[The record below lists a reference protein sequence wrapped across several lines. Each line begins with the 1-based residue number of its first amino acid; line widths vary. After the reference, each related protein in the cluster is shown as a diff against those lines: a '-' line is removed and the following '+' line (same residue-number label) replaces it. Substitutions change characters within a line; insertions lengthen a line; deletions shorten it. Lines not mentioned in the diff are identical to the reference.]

1 MDDHT
6 PPPHGGPL
14 PPPAPPTPRPRWTDV
29 PIARDHG
36 RGKVG
41 GVIAGLGRSYG
52 FDLRLVRILF
62 ALACLF
68 FPSLILA
75 YLGAWILLPPEAGR
89 AVSLRNMLRQGNRL
103 SVGAIVGL
111 AFIALTVLITIDS
124 PFHASGVSWGV
135 VLVMI
140 GVLLWVGTDRL
151 TGRTSVP
158 SPTAPWPGAGTTVGQ
173 GPPTPP
179 WAPAPPAPSAAG
191 ASPGYGAGAP
201 GPSFGAARPPESARR
216 RVPVGSVGF
225 LLTVLGVGTAGLGHL
240 FGWWTLSLLGT
251 AVTTVLVLLGLVGL
265 SAIVNRSYAPLLL
278 VAPLALL
285 ATALLV
291 VQPNLSG
298 GVGQRTVAPAT
309 VAEAGARQR
318 LAAGRLTIDLRGL
331 RDLPTAER
339 PVTIRAEVGFGQ
351 LRVLVPAGT
360 VLDLRTSVGAG
371 HVVVDGDEVGDG
383 VRIDTTTVERPVGAA
398 TMTVIVDA
406 EVGAG
411 ELAIERTAAATR

>member
-14 PPPAPPTPRPRWTDV
+14 PPPAPPTPRHRWTDV
-29 PIARDHG
+29 PLARDQG

-75 YLGAWILLPPEAGR
+75 YLGAWILLPSEPDR

-103 SVGAIVGL
+103 SAGAVVGL

-135 VLVMI
+135 VLVMV
-140 GVLLWVGTDRL
+140 GVLLWVGTDRI
-151 TGRTSVP
+151 TGRTTTP
-158 SPTAPWPGAGTTVGQ
+158 SPTAPWPGAGGGTSSPQ

-179 WAPAPPAPSAAG
+179 WAPAPPAPSSG
-191 ASPGYGAGAP
+191 GTTS
-201 GPSFGAARPPESARR
+201 SFGATAPTTSFGVPRPHEPVRR
-216 RVPVGSVGF
+216 RIPIGSVGF
-225 LLTVLGVGTAGLGHL
+225 LLTVLAVGTAGLGHL

-251 AVTTVLVLLGLVGL
+251 AITTVFVLLGLVGL
-265 SAIVNRSYAPLLL
+265 SAIVNRSYAPLPL
-278 VAPLALL
+278 VPPLALL

-298 GVGQRTVAPAT
+298 GVGQRTVTPAT

-318 LAAGRLTIDLRGL
+318 LAAGRLTLDLRGL
-331 RDLPTAER
+331 PAAAQ
-339 PVTIRAEVGFGQ
+339 PVTVQAEVGFGQ
-351 LRVLVPAGT
+351 LRLLVPTGT

-371 HVVVDGDEVGDG
+371 HVVVDGAEVGNG
-383 VRIDTTTVERPVGAA
+383 VRIDTTTVNRPAGGA

-411 ELAIERTAAATR
+411 ELAIERGTAAR

>member
-14 PPPAPPTPRPRWTDV
+14 PPPAPPTPRPRWIDV

-179 WAPAPPAPSAAG
+179 WAPAPP
-191 ASPGYGAGAP
+191 
-201 GPSFGAARPPESARR
+201 ESARR

-251 AVTTVLVLLGLVGL
+251 AVTTVFVLLGLVGL

>member
-179 WAPAPPAPSAAG
+179 WAPA
-191 ASPGYGAGAP
+191 
-201 GPSFGAARPPESARR
+201 PPESARR

>member
-1 MDDHT
+1 M
-6 PPPHGGPL
+6 
-14 PPPAPPTPRPRWTDV
+14 
-29 PIARDHG
+29 
-36 RGKVG
+36 
-41 GVIAGLGRSYG
+41 
-52 FDLRLVRILF
+52 
-62 ALACLF
+62 
-68 FPSLILA
+68 
-75 YLGAWILLPPEAGR
+75 
-89 AVSLRNMLRQGNRL
+89 
-103 SVGAIVGL
+103 
-111 AFIALTVLITIDS
+111 
-124 PFHASGVSWGV
+124 
-135 VLVMI
+135 
-140 GVLLWVGTDRL
+140 
-151 TGRTSVP
+151 
-158 SPTAPWPGAGTTVGQ
+158 
-173 GPPTPP
+173 
-179 WAPAPPAPSAAG
+179 
-191 ASPGYGAGAP
+191 
-201 GPSFGAARPPESARR
+201 
-216 RVPVGSVGF
+216 GF

-251 AVTTVLVLLGLVGL
+251 AVTTVFVLLGLVGL